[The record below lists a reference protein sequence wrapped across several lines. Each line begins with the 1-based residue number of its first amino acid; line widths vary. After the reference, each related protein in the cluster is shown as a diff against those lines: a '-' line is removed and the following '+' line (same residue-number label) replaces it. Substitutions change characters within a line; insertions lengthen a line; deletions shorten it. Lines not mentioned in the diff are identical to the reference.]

1 MMGWCPYDGEEC
13 RHDGYCDDCEYN
25 KGEEK
30 KMKVYISGPISG
42 NKFYKQDFERAEE
55 DLRSEGY
62 EPVNPAAVYEEGMC
76 MTYKEYIDNDL
87 ELLAKC
93 DGIYMLRGWRG
104 SKGARLEHQYAITTG
119 MWIAHQ

>member
-1 MMGWCPYDGEEC
+1 
-13 RHDGYCDDCEYN
+13 
-25 KGEEK
+25 
-30 KMKVYISGPISG
+30 MKVYISGPISG

-62 EPVNPAAVYEEGMC
+62 EPVNPVAVYEEGMF

-104 SKGARLEHQYAITTG
+104 SKGTRLEHQYAITTG